1 LLISLRVFRLIL
13 NPDTLPHE
21 LLKLLGTIALTYLYQ
36 RLMRMSVNTV
46 WKYRSSLSSL
56 NKTTQRRLS
65 LNLFLVLP
73 FLLQI
78 STAVGLV
85 WWLSFKSGQ
94 DAIYSL
100 VRQLETDVSARVN
113 QHLDASLELPH
124 QLNQINANAIQR
136 GILDPNDFE
145 SAGQYFWQQAQ
156 VFPTINWIGYNLKT
170 GQGTGAGRWFGNQE
184 LVINRDAAK
193 QVAVYQIDRAGNYG
207 KQLAQLDFDPL
218 SRDWYRQTAEAGR
231 PIWSKVEAI
240 GDLDGYIA
248 VSANTPISDQTGQMI
263 GVLGTDISLD
273 NLSLL
278 LRQVNASPSGRVFI
292 LERNG
297 LLIADSSDH
306 KPFTVIDGKIQRLKA
321 LENQDPLIRLAAQQ
335 VQQQL
340 GSFETIQAQ
349 ADLTFRLE
357 GEQQFAQ
364 VTPWKDAYGLDWLVV
379 TVLPESDFMTQIE
392 ANNRTTIL
400 LCAITFVVAT
410 LLGLITA
417 RWITRPILHL
427 SQASQAIAEGDL
439 NQTAALSGLKEID
452 LLAHAF
458 NRMSGQL
465 KTAFNRL
472 EEANA
477 TLENRVEERTAELT
491 ETLQDLQQTQTQL
504 IHAEKMSSLGQLVA
518 GVAHEINNPVNFIHG
533 NINYADEYLAQL
545 LELVQLYEQET
556 QSTPA
561 LENKLE
567 EIDLAF
573 IQQDLPKLM
582 HSMRTGTERIR
593 EIVLMLRNFSRLDEA
608 EAKEADIHEGIDSSL
623 MILQNRLKVAPGK
636 PTIQV
641 VKSYGEIPLIH
652 CYPGQL
658 NQVFMNLLTN
668 AIDALMARPE
678 WSQPAAADLSS
689 PAPWQP
695 TITICTEVIAQNQ
708 VRIRVA
714 DNGTGIPEAAQRR
727 LFDPFFTTK
736 PVGQGTGLGLSISY
750 KIIVEK
756 HQGKLM
762 VASQVNQGTEFVIML
777 PLVSELSQA
786 A

>member
-1 LLISLRVFRLIL
+1 
-13 NPDTLPHE
+13 
-21 LLKLLGTIALTYLYQ
+21 
-36 RLMRMSVNTV
+36 MRMSVNTV